1 MKKLLCGMVALAG
14 LAGVVRSQVVVSP
27 AGARVITCPSAPN
40 REVLDRLSLD
50 LAWRTRIKLQNGR
63 DGLFSVQIIPA
74 KAGPEIL
81 VQTLQGAVVLLNGET
96 GDVKWR
102 MPIEGTV
109 LAAAGYN
116 TNSIFVARG
125 AQCFIL
131 NRKTGMHRVY
141 STPPGESEP
150 TMGFRIPAT
159 PSAPLTADDVSLFV
173 AMGQRITAYVHPE
186 FEIALEDVEK
196 MREKRAWAEGKE
208 VDKGPID
215 LTKLKAEELEKLKST
230 LGKIKAEVAAGKTET
245 SKGNSL
251 QPAELW
257 SYYTRTTAIQQAPL
271 TTYNQVNVITHTGS
285 FLGLSRFESFLR
297 FEFKTLGDVIA
308 PMGQYDLTA
317 YVGSD
322 DYNLY
327 ALEMHA
333 NRIIWRFSAEGPI
346 DRQPVV
352 TDRDIYVTADRIG
365 MYHLVRESGEAL
377 WRNSRADQFLGANPK
392 FVYALDRT
400 GTLLILDALRG
411 TTLASWDARDWT
423 LGLSNEWTDR
433 CYLGAQDGQI
443 MCLRHRDLPEPIK
456 NRTMLVVRREE
467 AKKAV
472 EAKKEDMEK
481 KDDEKKDE
489 KKDDK
494 KDEKKKAD
502 DKKDEKKADK
512 KDDKK
517 ADKKID
523 GKGDKKDDKKDAK
536 KDADEKM
543 SRIEIRRPE
552 AIVTR
557 WETWNRVALPA
568 GRRDRATWA
577 LT

>member
-1 MKKLLCGMVALAG
+1 MKKLLWGLVALAG
-14 LAGVVRSQVVVSP
+14 LAGFVHSQSEI
-27 AGARVITCPSAPN
+27 RVITCPVPPN

-50 LAWRTRIKLQNGR
+50 VAWRTRIKLQNGR

-81 VQTLQGAVVLLNGET
+81 VQTLMGAVVLLNAET

-125 AQCFIL
+125 SQCFVL

-141 STPPGESEP
+141 STRPGDPEP

-173 AMGQRITAYVHPE
+173 AMGQRITAYTHPE
-186 FEIALEDVEK
+186 FESALEEVEK
-196 MREKRAWAEGKE
+196 MRVKRAWEAGKE
-208 VDKGPID
+208 ADKEPID
-215 LTKLKAEELEKLKST
+215 LTKLKAEELEKLKSAY
-230 LGKIKAEVAAGKTET
+230 GKIKEQAAGPKIEP

-251 QPAELW
+251 QPAEMW

-271 TTYNQVNVITHTGS
+271 TTYNQVNVITHSGS
-285 FLGLSRFESFLR
+285 FLALSRFESFLR
-297 FEFKTLGDVIA
+297 FEFKTLGGVLA

-317 YVGSD
+317 YIGSD

-365 MYHLVRESGEAL
+365 MYHLVRETGEAL

-400 GTLLILDALRG
+400 GNLLILDALRG
-411 TTLASWDARDWT
+411 TTMAAWDARDWT

-433 CYLGAQDGQI
+433 CYLAAQDGQI
-443 MCLRHRDLPEPIK
+443 MCLRHRDLPEPMK

-472 EAKKEDMEK
+472 EVKKEDMEK
-481 KDDEKKDE
+481 KDDEKKV
-489 KKDDK
+489 DK
-494 KDEKKKAD
+494 KDEKKKVD
-502 DKKDEKKADK
+502 DK

-517 ADKKID
+517 ADKKD
-523 GKGDKKDDKKDAK
+523 DKKGDKKDDKKDAK

-543 SRIEIRRPE
+543 SRIEIRRPK

-557 WETWNRVALPA
+557 WDEWNRAVLDAV
-568 GRRDRATWA
+568 RRDETSWA